1 MTRAR
6 FVVAALLVGLAGC
19 GGPAIPPAQPYATLT
34 GRVYDSASNAPVA
47 GATITG
53 SVILTTTSA
62 EDGTYKIVNFPIGP
76 NELQVT
82 PPAGYSAVQSQYTIS
97 PQKGE
102 TLKIDIPLKKNQ

>member
-1 MTRAR
+1 MIRAR
-6 FVVAALLVGLAGC
+6 FVVAAFLVGLAGC

-62 EDGTYKIVNFPIGP
+62 QDGTYKIVNFPIGP